1 MTYLQKYRAYL
12 RDNPKG
18 YWFRR
23 KLYGWGWVPAT
34 WEGALVTIAAAL
46 AIGFTFANF
55 SLKVQTWNVAQQ
67 DVTDFITNLLIA
79 VVGLALILYWKGE
92 RPRWQWGTPKD

>member
-1 MTYLQKYRAYL
+1 MNYWQKYRAYL

-34 WEGALVTIAAAL
+34 WEGVVVMLIAAL
-46 AIGFTFANF
+46 AIGLTFANF
-55 SLKVQTWNVAQQ
+55 SLKTQTGIVEQY
-67 DVTDFITNLLIA
+67 DVTDFLTNFGITVI
-79 VVGLALILYWKGE
+79 GLGLILYWKGE
-92 RPRWQWGTPKD
+92 SPRWQWGQPKE